1 MNIQLKRIY
10 DEPEPSDG
18 YRVLVDRLWPRG
30 VSKEDARLDAWLK
43 ELTPSDEL
51 RKWYHEDK
59 EERWAEFR
67 TAYREELA
75 GREEAMREA
84 LEELRGHERVTFLF
98 AAKVTGQ
105 EGHGSGGDNQD
116 GNGPGR
122 THAQVLREVMLEK
135 EAGMDR

>member
-1 MNIQLKRIY
+1 MHIQLKRIY
-10 DEPEPSDG
+10 DDPEPSDG

-30 VSKEDARLDAWLK
+30 VSKEAAKLDGWLK

-59 EERWAEFR
+59 EQRWEEFK

-84 LEELRGHERVTFLF
+84 LDELRGREKVTFLF
-98 AAKVTGQ
+98 AAKIVDS
-105 EGHGSGGDNQD
+105 EGAGAA
-116 GNGPGR
+116 R
-122 THAQVLREVMLEK
+122 THAKVLRDVVIEK
-135 EAGMDR
+135 RGT